1 MDAPGNTDTAAL
13 QADLDFWRDLAG
25 GDDDCA
31 RELLTLYLSD
41 TSAQISLMVSGLA
54 AGRADEVGRVA
65 HTCAGSS
72 SICGVDPLAALF
84 RQLEQQARDNRLDE
98 LSDTL
103 PLIVETF
110 DQVHARLTKAIAASS
125 SEPIQER
132 T

>member
-1 MDAPGNTDTAAL
+1 MDAPSNNDTNAGR
-13 QADLDFWRDLAG
+13 ADLDFWRDLAE
-25 GDDDCA
+25 GDDDSA
-31 RELLTLYLSD
+31 RELLTLYLED

-54 AGRADEVGRVA
+54 AGRADEVGRAA

-72 SICGVDPLAALF
+72 GTCGVDTLAGLF
-84 RQLEQQARDNRLDE
+84 RQLEKQARDNRLDE

-110 DQVHARLTKAIAASS
+110 DQVHARLTEAITASS